1 MMRAWTGLRR
11 IGLAVAA
18 LGVLAGAAGPAGAG
32 MINFTYAGT
41 GVATATGSGSF
52 TFADGLS
59 TITLADL
66 TAFSFSQSTNFGDPV
81 VPTFTYGLGN
91 LTAFAATVG
100 PGSTLTS
107 LSLTTGNVI
116 GNPPT
121 NAQGMHFQPQAF
133 QVTSLATGAA
143 STFNAIGGGP
153 FTTGTAAQAT
163 PAAVPAPPT
172 LTLAGLAGLIGLA
185 YAGRRGPAGRRT
197 AEPCGLPG

>member
-1 MMRAWTGLRR
+1 MARVRTGLWQ

-41 GVATATGSGSF
+41 GAGTATGSGSF

-59 TITLADL
+59 TVTLADL
-66 TAFSFSQSTNFGDPV
+66 TAFSFRQSTNFGDPV
-81 VPTFTYGLGN
+81 VPTFTYGLGD

-100 PGSTLTS
+100 PGPTLTS
-107 LSLTTGNVI
+107 LSLTTGNVF
-116 GNPPT
+116 GNPAT
-121 NAQGMHFQPQAF
+121 NSQGMHFAPQAF
-133 QVTSLATGAA
+133 QITSLATGAA
-143 STFNAIGGGP
+143 STFNAIVGAP
-153 FTTGTAAQAT
+153 VTTGTVTQAA

-185 YAGRRGPAGRRT
+185 YAARRGPAGRRT
-197 AEPCGLPG
+197 SEPCGLPG

>member
-1 MMRAWTGLRR
+1 MTRVRTGLWQ

-41 GVATATGSGSF
+41 GAGTATGSGSF

-59 TITLADL
+59 TVTLADL

-81 VPTFTYGLGN
+81 MPTFTYGLGN
-91 LTAFAATVG
+91 LTAFAATVSPG
-100 PGSTLTS
+100 PTLTS
-107 LSLTTGNVI
+107 LSLTTGNVFP
-116 GNPPT
+116 NP
-121 NAQGMHFQPQAF
+121 AHDSQGRTFAPEAF
-133 QVTSLATGAA
+133 QVVSLATGGAGTV
-143 STFNAIGGGP
+143 SPGGIV
-153 FTTGTAAQAT
+153 TVGTVTQA
-163 PAAVPAPPT
+163 PVAAVPAPPT